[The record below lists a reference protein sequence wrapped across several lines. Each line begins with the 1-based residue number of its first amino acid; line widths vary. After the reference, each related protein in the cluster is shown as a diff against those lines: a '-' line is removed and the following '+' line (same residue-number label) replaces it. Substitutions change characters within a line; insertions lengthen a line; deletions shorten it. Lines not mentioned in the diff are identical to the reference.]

1 MIACGFGVAA
11 NFYPKLEMTR
21 EPRGPFGR
29 MVDKVYRDV
38 SLFEN
43 DMYDVKNDTDT
54 ECVPYAGLDDV
65 LNSQGGKH
73 MGNIFTRYHIHL
85 LRNHQGKRRV
95 QRRPKISTYKSK
107 NLQKSPEMLSKCPE
121 MSRNVQK
128 CPEMSRNVQKCPE
141 MFFKN
146 V

>member
-1 MIACGFGVAA
+1 MVSDLMYTYVVGKKSQNLVNVVYERSLISKIFITGWTWVLPIILTMIACGFGVVA
-11 NFYPKLEMTR
+11 NFYPKLEMIR

-73 MGNIFTRYHIHL
+73 MGNIFTRYHPYI
-85 LRNHQGKRRV
+85 
-95 QRRPKISTYKSK
+95 T
-107 NLQKSPEMLSKCPE
+107 
-121 MSRNVQK
+121 
-128 CPEMSRNVQKCPE
+128 
-141 MFFKN
+141 
-146 V
+146 

>member
-1 MIACGFGVAA
+1 MRALEFIRDHVTFKLPYDFSYHMKTPLHILISKIFIAGWTWVLPIILTMIACVFGVAA
-11 NFYPKLEMTR
+11 NFYPKLEMIR

-73 MGNIFTRYHIHL
+73 MGNIFTRYYPYI
-85 LRNHQGKRRV
+85 
-95 QRRPKISTYKSK
+95 T
-107 NLQKSPEMLSKCPE
+107 
-121 MSRNVQK
+121 
-128 CPEMSRNVQKCPE
+128 
-141 MFFKN
+141 
-146 V
+146 

>member
-1 MIACGFGVAA
+1 MLPIILTMIACVFGVTA
-11 NFYPKLEMTR
+11 NFYPKLEMIR

-65 LNSQGGKH
+65 LSSQGGKH
-73 MGNIFTRYHIHL
+73 MGNIFTRYHPHI
-85 LRNHQGKRRV
+85 
-95 QRRPKISTYKSK
+95 T
-107 NLQKSPEMLSKCPE
+107 
-121 MSRNVQK
+121 
-128 CPEMSRNVQKCPE
+128 
-141 MFFKN
+141 
-146 V
+146 

>member
-1 MIACGFGVAA
+1 MFERNARQKCDFGRSYFATALDRLLHTGPSVHILISKIFIAGWTWVLPIILTMIACVFGVAA
-11 NFYPKLEMTR
+11 NFYPKLEMIR

-73 MGNIFTRYHIHL
+73 MGNIFTRYHPYI
-85 LRNHQGKRRV
+85 
-95 QRRPKISTYKSK
+95 T
-107 NLQKSPEMLSKCPE
+107 
-121 MSRNVQK
+121 
-128 CPEMSRNVQKCPE
+128 
-141 MFFKN
+141 
-146 V
+146 

>member
-1 MIACGFGVAA
+1 MLPIILTMIACVFGVAA
-11 NFYPKLEMTR
+11 NFYPKLEMIR

-73 MGNIFTRYHIHL
+73 MGNIFTRYHSYIAL
-85 LRNHQGKRRV
+85 IIRGK
-95 QRRPKISTYKSK
+95 KSSKTSK
-107 NLQKSPEMLSKCPE
+107 NVHLNPE
-121 MSRNVQK
+121 MSRNV
-128 CPEMSRNVQKCPE
+128 
-141 MFFKN
+141 
-146 V
+146 

>member
-1 MIACGFGVAA
+1 MLPIILTMIACVFGVAA
-11 NFYPKLEMTR
+11 NFYPKLEMIR

-65 LNSQGGKH
+65 LSSQGGKH
-73 MGNIFTRYHIHL
+73 MGNIFTRYHQYIT
-85 LRNHQGKRRV
+85 QSSGFKDV
-95 QRRPKISTYKSK
+95 Q
-107 NLQKSPEMLSKCPE
+107 KCPLK
-121 MSRNVQK
+121 SRNVQK
-128 CPEMSRNVQKCPE
+128 CPKMSSK
-141 MFFKN
+141 
-146 V
+146 